1 MKSILTQSDGML
13 LAQSKINELIDQI
26 LDEEG
31 LTSNELVIAGFSQGG
46 ALAYHTALNHY
57 DNLAGIVAM
66 SSWLAD
72 DERVLKP
79 YQEGKPLPG
88 PIQHHHGDFDPM
100 VTIDSAIQSTQLL
113 KELTKGNTEEFE
125 LFSYPG
131 MEHTSCEQEMA
142 NVDSFIGRVLN
153 L

>member
-1 MKSILTQSDGML
+1 MI

-31 LTSNELVIAGFSQGG
+31 LTSNELIIAGFSQGG

-57 DNLAGIVAM
+57 DNLGGIIAM

-72 DERVLKP
+72 HERVLKP
-79 YQEGKPLPG
+79 YQEGKALPG

-100 VTIDSAIQSTQLL
+100 VTIESAIQSTQLL
-113 KELTKGNTEEFE
+113 KELTNGDKDQFEF
-125 LFSYPG
+125 FSYPG
-131 MEHTSCEQEMA
+131 MEHTSCEAEMA
-142 NVDSFIGRVLN
+142 NVDSFIGRCFN